1 MKTQPAPPL
10 ITCSFKAGC
19 QSLTKGIEVFFSH
32 QYGLAHL
39 QLWVKFWQYIKRQL
53 TIYDTELSIKF
64 ELQVLM
70 ILTLIENLTDNIW

>member
-10 ITCSFKAGC
+10 ITFSFEAGC

-39 QLWVKFWQYIKRQL
+39 RLWVKF
-53 TIYDTELSIKF
+53 
-64 ELQVLM
+64 
-70 ILTLIENLTDNIW
+70 